1 MFISE
6 YKVSLEYGGP
16 EEGGWYYDWSEFVRP
31 VLIAADAELPHDTL
45 YAVAVALTEKAA
57 EEKREFGEKPRHS
70 VIGTPDTIYMVEAT
84 LGEHSSEERP
94 VYM

>member
-1 MFISE
+1 MFISR

-16 EEGGWYYDWSEFVRP
+16 EEGGWYYDWFEFLEP
-31 VLIAADAELPHDTL
+31 VLVVADSDLTADMLRTIVSAMAEH
-45 YAVAVALTEKAA
+45 
-57 EEKREFGEKPRHS
+57 EEGVKREFGERPRHS
-70 VIGTPDTIYMVEAT
+70 VIGTPDTIYMVEET